1 MQSSVL
7 QNTHVDALT
16 QKVLDGHLLTKA
28 EILLLAEADLA
39 SLAQQANTIREFFCG
54 KSVDICCIIN
64 AKSGRCPENCK
75 FCAQSSFYQTNT
87 AEYPLLSENI
97 IAKQAKKAEQAGIG
111 RFSLVCS
118 GRKPSKEDLTV
129 LAYSLQKIQET
140 STVSRCASLGLL
152 EKEEYLLLKEHGLM
166 RVHNNLESSENY
178 FPKVCTTHSFA
189 DKVRAVRL
197 AQACGLEVCSGGI
210 WGLGE
215 SLEDRIDMAFSLQE
229 LGILSVPINIL
240 FPIKGTPFEHNKAL
254 TYDEII
260 RSLALYR
267 FILPKAYLRL
277 AGGRKLLP
285 DNGRR
290 CFESG
295 ANALITGDMLTTQG
309 IGVEEDKAMFQAL
322 GFCAE

>member
-7 QNTHVDALT
+7 PNTYVDELA
-16 QKVLDGHLLTKA
+16 QKVLDGLVLTRE
-28 EILLLAEADLA
+28 EILLLVGADICYLA
-39 SLAQQANTIREFFCG
+39 KKANAIRKSFCG
-54 KSVDICCIIN
+54 NRADICCIIN
-64 AKSGRCPENCK
+64 AKSGRCSENCK
-75 FCAQSSFYQTNT
+75 FCAQSSFYQTNA
-87 AEYPLLSENI
+87 AEYELLSENS
-97 IAKQAKKAEQAGIG
+97 IAEHAQKAQQAGIG

-118 GRKPSKEDLTV
+118 GRKPNKQDLAA
-129 LAYSLQKIQET
+129 LARSIEKIQKT
-140 STVSRCASLGLL
+140 SAVSRCASLGLL
-152 EKEEYLLLKEHGLM
+152 TKEDYLLLKEHGLN
-166 RVHNNLESSENY
+166 RVHNNLESSENF
-178 FPKVCTTHSFA
+178 FPKICTTHSFA
-189 DKVRAVRL
+189 DKVHSIRA
-197 AQACGLEVCSGGI
+197 AQECGLEVCSGGI

-215 SLEDRIDMAFSLQE
+215 TLEDRIDMAFSLQE

-240 FPIKGTPFEHNKAL
+240 FPIKGTPFAHNQAL

-309 IGVEEDKAMFQAL
+309 IGVKEDKAMFQDL
-322 GFCAE
+322 GFFAE

>member
-1 MQSSVL
+1 MQSAS
-7 QNTHVDALT
+7 TSEHVDALA
-16 QKVLDGHLLTKA
+16 QKVLAGCLLAKE
-28 EILLLAEADLA
+28 EILFLAGTDSMYLA
-39 SLAQQANTIREFFCG
+39 KRANIIREFFCG

-64 AKSGRCPENCK
+64 AKSGHCSENCK
-75 FCAQSSFYQTNT
+75 FCAQSSFYQTNA
-87 AEYPLLSENI
+87 AEYPLLFENI
-97 IAKQAKKAEQAGIG
+97 ITEQAKKAEQAGIG

-118 GRKPSKEDLTV
+118 GRKPSKEDLV
-129 LAYSLQKIQET
+129 ALALTLQKIQET
-140 STVSRCASLGLL
+140 SAISRCASLGLL
-152 EKEEYLLLKEHGLM
+152 EKEEYLLLKEHGLT

-178 FPKVCTTHSFA
+178 FPKVCTTHSFV
-189 DKVRAVRL
+189 DKVRAIRL

-254 TYDEII
+254 SYEEII

-309 IGVEEDKAMFQAL
+309 IDVEEDKAMFQAL
-322 GFCAE
+322 GFCVE

>member
-1 MQSSVL
+1 MQSASASEY
-7 QNTHVDALT
+7 VDELA
-16 QKVLDGHLLTKA
+16 QKVLDGFLLTKE
-28 EILLLAEADLA
+28 EILLLAGADISCLA
-39 SLAQQANTIREFFCG
+39 KKANTIREFFCG
-54 KSVDICCIIN
+54 KRADICCIIN
-64 AKSGRCPENCK
+64 AKSGRCSENCK
-75 FCAQSSFYQTNT
+75 FCAQSSFYQTNA
-87 AEYPLLSENI
+87 AEYPLLAEDI
-97 IAKQAKKAEQAGIG
+97 IAEQAKKAELAGIG

-118 GRKPSKEDLTV
+118 GRKPGRQDLAA
-129 LAYSLQKIQET
+129 LAKSIEKIQQT
-140 STVSRCASLGLL
+140 SCISRCASLGLL
-152 EKEEYLLLKEHGLM
+152 TKEEYLVLKEHGLT

-189 DKVRAVRL
+189 DKVHSIRQ
-197 AQACGLEVCSGGI
+197 AQECGLEVCSGGI

-215 SLEDRIDMAFSLQE
+215 SLLDRIYMAFSLQE

-240 FPIKGTPFEHNKAL
+240 FPIKGTPFEHNQAL

-309 IGVEEDKAMFQAL
+309 IGVKEDKAMFHDL
-322 GFCAE
+322 GFFAE

>member
-1 MQSSVL
+1 MHMVVL
-7 QNTHVDALT
+7 PNSAVDTLA
-16 QKVLDGHLLTKA
+16 QKVTDGFLPTK
-28 EILLLAEADLA
+28 EEIILLGQADIGYLAEK
-39 SLAQQANTIREFFCG
+39 ANQIREFFCG
-54 KSVDICCIIN
+54 KRVDICCIIN
-64 AKSGRCPENCK
+64 AKSGRCSENCK
-75 FCAQSSFYQTNT
+75 FCAQSSFYQTNVH
-87 AEYPLLSENI
+87 EYALLSEDTLV
-97 IAKQAKKAEQAGIG
+97 KQAKKAEEAGIG
-111 RFSLVCS
+111 RYSLVCS
-118 GRKPSKEDLTV
+118 GRRPTAQDM
-129 LAYSLQKIQET
+129 LALARSIKKIKET
-140 STVSRCASLGLL
+140 SSVSRCASLGLL
-152 EKEEYLLLKEHGLM
+152 TKEDYLLLKEHGLT

-178 FPKVCTTHSFA
+178 FPKVCSTHSFA
-189 DKVRAVRL
+189 DKIHSIRMAL
-197 AQACGLEVCSGGI
+197 ECGLEVCSGGI

-240 FPIKGTPFEHNKAL
+240 FPIEGTPFAQNKAL
-254 TYDEII
+254 SYEEII

-309 IGVEEDKAMFQAL
+309 VGVQEDKAMFQAL
-322 GFCAE
+322 GFCVE

>member
-1 MQSSVL
+1 MKSAAFISER
-7 QNTHVDALT
+7 VDALA
-16 QKVLDGHLLTKA
+16 QKVLAGYLLTK
-28 EILLLAEADLA
+28 EEVLFLAGADNAQLA
-39 SLAQQANTIREFFCG
+39 KRANTIREFFCG
-54 KSVDICCIIN
+54 NKVDICCIIN
-64 AKSGRCPENCK
+64 AKSGHCSENCK
-75 FCAQSSFYQTNT
+75 FCAQSSFYRTNA
-87 AEYPLLSENI
+87 AEYPLLAEEI
-97 IAKQAKKAEQAGIG
+97 IAEQAKKAEQAGIG

-118 GRKPSKEDLTV
+118 GRKPGKEDLTA
-129 LAYSLQKIQET
+129 LARALEKMQKT
-140 STVSRCASLGLL
+140 SSISRCASLGLL
-152 EKEEYLLLKEHGLM
+152 TKEEYLLLKEYGLT

-178 FPKVCTTHSFA
+178 FPNVCTTHSFA
-189 DKVRAVRL
+189 DKVHSIRM
-197 AQACGLEVCSGGI
+197 AQECGLEVCSGGI

-215 SLEDRIDMAFSLQE
+215 SLEDRIDMAFSLQK

-254 TYDEII
+254 TYEEII

-285 DNGRR
+285 DGGRC

-309 IGVEEDKAMFQAL
+309 IGVEEDKAMFQSL
-322 GFCAE
+322 GFCVE